1 MKALSLAATLLVATL
16 GTSAAAQPLPPLTV
30 QQAYQSALEQNY
42 GLQSQE
48 FLYRAEQ
55 QGVREAWGAL
65 WPQVEASAGYGAS
78 EYTRDFD
85 LQSSVSDTDTH
96 TRYDVSVSQVLYSK
110 RTFENIDRAKAM
122 ESLAG
127 DELDEF
133 RQNIGFLAVEA
144 YLQAAQLYAEAL
156 VVEKEVAS
164 HDKRLQQLESMR
176 ERGFAS
182 RADSL
187 EAQATVDEIRAELS
201 ALRSQHRAALKH
213 LQAVTGLELEGRELL
228 SAPVE
233 AWQATPALIERDW
246 TTLAL
251 ASSGAIQR
259 ARGELGVAEATHDME
274 KGAYWPELYL
284 SARHSNNDTFA
295 TNLREE
301 TRLEVQLRL
310 PLFTGGSTTARVRQA
325 RERIHSGRYQVM
337 DTENAVRVEVA
348 RLTEELSGSYS
359 RIQALRVALE
369 SGEAALQAAER
380 GFIGGVRSL
389 SDLLDSRTRVSRVER
404 NLTTET
410 HNNLILQFQLRQV
423 AGTLSAADID
433 AVFGS

>member
-1 MKALSLAATLLVATL
+1 MRALSLALILLVPGLAA
-16 GTSAAAQPLPPLTV
+16 SAAAQEPAPLTV
-30 QQAYQSALEQNY
+30 QEAYQSALQQNY

-65 WPQVEASAGYGAS
+65 WPQVEASASYGMS

-96 TRYDVSVSQVLYSK
+96 TRYDLAVNQVLYSR
-110 RTFENIDRAKAM
+110 RTFENLDRARAA
-122 ESLAG
+122 ESLAA

-133 RQNIGFLAVEA
+133 RQNIGYLAVEA
-144 YLQAAQLYAEAL
+144 YLQAAQLHAESL
-156 VVEKEVAS
+156 VVEKEIAS

-176 ERGFAS
+176 QRGFAS

-201 ALRSQHRAALKH
+201 ALQSQHRAALKH
-213 LQAVTGLELEGRELL
+213 LEAVTGLELAQRELL
-228 SAPVE
+228 TAPVE
-233 AWQATPALIERDW
+233 AWQATPSIIARDW
-246 TTLAL
+246 TTQAL

-259 ARGELGVAEATHDME
+259 ARGELGLAEATHGME
-274 KGAYWPELYL
+274 QGAYWPELYL

-325 RERIHSGRYQVM
+325 KERIHSGRYMVM

-389 SDLLDSRTRVSRVER
+389 SDLLDSRNRVSRVER

-433 AVFGS
+433 GVFGS

>member
-1 MKALSLAATLLVATL
+1 MKVRFIALTLFCCAGTLAQAGEMA
-16 GTSAAAQPLPPLTV
+16 PLTV
-30 QQAYQSALEQNY
+30 QQAYGSALQRNY

-48 FLYRAEQ
+48 FLHRAEQ

-65 WPQVEASAGYGAS
+65 WPQVEASASYGAS

-96 TRYDVSVSQVLYSK
+96 TRYDIAVTQVLYSR
-110 RTFENIDRAKAM
+110 RTFENIDRARAA
-122 ESLAG
+122 E
-127 DELDEF
+127 ELSAEELEEY
-133 RQNIGFLAVEA
+133 RQNIGYLAVEA
-144 YLQAAQLYAEAL
+144 YLEAAQLKAESL
-156 VVEKEVAS
+156 VVEREVAS
-164 HDKRLQQLESMR
+164 HEKRFQQVESMR

-187 EAQATVDEIRAELS
+187 EAQATIDEARAELS
-201 ALRSQHRAALKH
+201 VLRSNYRAALKH
-213 LQAVTGLELEGRELL
+213 LEAVTGLDLSQRELMR
-228 SAPVE
+228 APE
-233 AWQATPALIERDW
+233 NAWQTTPSVLSRDW

-251 ASSGAIQR
+251 AHAGALQR
-259 ARGELGVAEATHDME
+259 AQGELRVAEATHAME
-274 KGAYWPELYL
+274 KGAYWPEVYL

-325 RERIHSGRYQVM
+325 RERIYSGRYMVM

-348 RLTEELSGSYS
+348 RLTEELSGSYR
-359 RIQALRVALE
+359 RIQSLRVAQR
-369 SGEAALQAAER
+369 SGAAALEAAER

-389 SDLLDSRTRVSRVER
+389 TDVLDSRNRISRLER
-404 NLTTET
+404 NLAAEV
-410 HNNLILQFQLRQV
+410 HNNLILQFQLRQIS
-423 AGTLSAADID
+423 GTLSAADID
-433 AVFGS
+433 RVFGS

>member
-1 MKALSLAATLLVATL
+1 MKVRCFVALVLCGLVSALAGAEEPA
-16 GTSAAAQPLPPLTV
+16 PLTV
-30 QQAYQSALEQNY
+30 QEAYSSALQRNY
-42 GLQSQE
+42 GLRSQE

-65 WPQVEASAGYGAS
+65 WPQVEASAGYGVS

-85 LQSSVSDTDTH
+85 LQSSVTDTDSH
-96 TRYDVSVSQVLYSK
+96 TRYDIAVTQVLYSR
-110 RTFENIDRAKAM
+110 RTFENVDRARA
-122 ESLAG
+122 AQ
-127 DELDEF
+127 ELSAEELEEF
-133 RQNIGFLAVEA
+133 RQNIGYLAVEA
-144 YLQAAQLYAEAL
+144 YLEAARLKAESQ
-156 VVEKEVAS
+156 VVEQEIAS
-164 HDKRLQQLESMR
+164 HERRFQQLESMR

-187 EAQATVDEIRAELS
+187 EAQATIDEVQAELS
-201 ALRSQHRAALKH
+201 VLQSNYRAALKH
-213 LQAVTGLELEGRELL
+213 LEAVTGLDLAQRELL
-228 SAPVE
+228 NAPVN
-233 AWQATPALIERDW
+233 AWQGTPSLLGRDW
-246 TTLAL
+246 TALAL
-251 ASSGAIQR
+251 AHAGALQR
-259 ARGELGVAEATHDME
+259 AQGELRVAEATHAME

-325 RERIHSGRYQVM
+325 KERIHSGRYMVM

-359 RIQALRVALE
+359 RIQSLRVAQK
-369 SGEAALQAAER
+369 SGAAALEAAER

-389 SDLLDSRTRVSRVER
+389 ADVLDSRNRVSRVER
-404 NLTTET
+404 SLVAEV
-410 HNNLILQFQLRQV
+410 HDNLILQFQLRQIS
-423 AGTLSAADID
+423 GTLSAADID
-433 AVFGS
+433 RVFGS